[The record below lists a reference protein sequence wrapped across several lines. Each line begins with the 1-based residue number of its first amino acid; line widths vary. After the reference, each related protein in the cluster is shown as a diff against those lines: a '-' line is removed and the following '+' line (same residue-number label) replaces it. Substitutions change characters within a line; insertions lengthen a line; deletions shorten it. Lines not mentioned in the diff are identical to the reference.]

1 MDVTVQVLQVAGL
14 VVATIAAFAAY
25 LLFRISSDPHVIVY
39 VKHDRDRPTLLLLV
53 IENIGRGV
61 AYGVRF
67 ELSRRIP
74 RFARGIAPTGKRKE
88 LEEMMEGPLISG
100 VSALAPGEQR
110 VITWGQ
116 YGGLRDALGRNPV
129 QVRALFEGGWPI
141 RTGHQVESVLE
152 VTSFEH
158 TDAAE
163 SPAQAQ
169 AKQLERIARSAEA
182 LSNTV
187 RRWDTVRDASYLR
200 QDSQPTDDAD
210 VVGGDV
216 VVDGSVGDGS

>member
-1 MDVTVQVLQVAGL
+1 MDVSLQVAGL

-61 AYGVRF
+61 AYGVKF

-74 RFARGIAPTGKRKE
+74 RLAQGLTPTGTKKE
-88 LEEMMEGPLISG
+88 FDEMMEGPLISG
-100 VSALAPGEQR
+100 VPALAPGEQR
-110 VITWGQ
+110 VMTWGQ
-116 YGGLRDALGRNPV
+116 YGGLRDALGPNSV
-129 QVRALFEGGWPI
+129 QVRAQFEGGWPI
-141 RTGHQVESVLE
+141 RVGHEVESILE

-158 TDAAE
+158 TDAAH

-169 AKQLERIARSAEA
+169 LKQLERIARSIEG
-182 LSNTV
+182 LSRSV
-187 RRWDTVRDASYLR
+187 GHWELLQEIRSLR
-200 QDSQPTDDAD
+200 EDGEPADDAD
-210 VVGGDV
+210 IVDRDV
-216 VVDGSVGDGS
+216 VVDGRVGDGS